1 MSDWTFRLIAIPP
14 DHAPVQVCID
24 MTDALYDL
32 ETPKPDPF
40 MDNFGSAVKKMK
52 ARGERRARVRHIADA
67 LAKRLADTL
76 EDLEGWNGEERAE
89 KTLLSISRAMKMGE
103 FRRDPYTTEDRSK

>member
-1 MSDWTFRLIAIPP
+1 
-14 DHAPVQVCID
+14 
-24 MTDALYDL
+24 
-32 ETPKPDPF
+32 
-40 MDNFGSAVKKMK
+40 
-52 ARGERRARVRHIADA
+52 